1 MRKPPPASSPPPPPV
16 LPRAGQGMRGA
27 DGHLGYLLRQA
38 GTALRRRMELALAD
52 LAVTPPQFTVMTMLA
67 AYPGASGAD
76 VARLA
81 LLTPQTLTVIVAN
94 LERAG
99 LVARQADAA
108 HGRIRRI
115 ALTAAGERLLRA
127 CRARVAG
134 IEREMAA
141 GLSAAEERAVRRWL
155 ARVAA
160 AADGAG

>member
-1 MRKPPPASSPPPPPV
+1 MRKPPSASPPPYPSV
-16 LPRAGQGMRGA
+16 LPRAGQGKRGE

-52 LAVTPPQFTVMTMLA
+52 LAVTPPQFAVMTMLA

-76 VARLA
+76 VARLS

-99 LVARQADAA
+99 LIERRAHAA

-115 ALTAAGERLLRA
+115 ALTAAGERLLRI
-127 CRARVAG
+127 CRARVTE
-134 IEREMAA
+134 IERAMAA
-141 GLSAAEERAVRRWL
+141 GLTAAEERAVRRWL

-160 AADGAG
+160 AADAGG